1 MVPPSGEPTR
11 QVFMLIKITQPI
23 KEKLRLRGV
32 ESFHGVNNN
41 ISDACVFEPP
51 CSIKWMQIENNFRIG
66 AFSYAVSGYY
76 SEVSI
81 GRYTSIGEQVQ
92 IGRSNHAMT
101 WISTSPF
108 FYLKEPVFRVGGEFA
123 EAESYHAYSA
133 PPRPHAQS
141 TAFKSVTIGNDVWIG
156 HGAFIKP
163 GVTIGDGAVV
173 GAMSVVT
180 KDVPPYG
187 IVVGNPAT
195 LKRIRL
201 NPRVLAAMLNLQ
213 WWRFAPWQLAQ
224 IDFSDPEKAVAPL
237 RELVARE
244 QPYSPEPVKLR
255 LLASEAG

>member
-1 MVPPSGEPTR
+1 
-11 QVFMLIKITQPI
+11 MLINISQPL
-23 KEKLRLRGV
+23 KEKLRLRGI
-32 ESFHGVNNN
+32 ESFHGINNN

-51 CSIKWMQIENNFRIG
+51 CSIKWMQIESNFRLG

-101 WISTSPF
+101 WVSTSPF
-108 FYLKEPVFRVGGEFA
+108 FYLRERLFHVGDEFGDA
-123 EAESYHAYSA
+123 AAYQAYSA
-133 PPRPHAQS
+133 PPRPHAQA
-141 TAFKSVTIGNDVWIG
+141 TAFRPVTIGNDVWIG

-163 GVTIGDGAVV
+163 GVTIGDGAVI

-187 IVVGNPAT
+187 VVVGNPAV

-201 NPRVLAAMLNLQ
+201 NPRIVAAMLQVQ
-213 WWRFAPWQLAQ
+213 WWQFAPWQLAE
-224 IDFSDPEKAVAPL
+224 IDFSDPEKTIGPL
-237 RELVARE
+237 RLLASRE
-244 QPYSPEPVKLR
+244 KPYTPEPVKLKT
-255 LLASEAG
+255 LAAEAN

>member
-1 MVPPSGEPTR
+1 
-11 QVFMLIKITQPI
+11 MLIKITQPL
-23 KEKLRLRGV
+23 KDTLRVCGV

-51 CSIKWMQIENNFRIG
+51 CSIKWMQIENNFRLG

-101 WISTSPF
+101 WTSTSPF
-108 FYLKEPVFRVGGEFA
+108 FYLRERVFLVGDEFA
-123 EAESYHAYSA
+123 DAPAYHAYSA
-133 PPRPHAQS
+133 PLRPHAQA
-141 TAFKSVTIGNDVWIG
+141 TAFRPVTIGNDVWIG

-163 GVTIGDGAVV
+163 GVTIGDGAVI
-173 GAMSVVT
+173 GAMAVVT

-187 IVVGNPAT
+187 VVVGNPAT

-201 NPRVLAAMLNLQ
+201 NPRAVAAMLHLQ
-213 WWRFAPWQLAQ
+213 WWRFAPWQLAE

-237 RELVARE
+237 RELASRE
-244 QPYSPEPVKLR
+244 KPYVPEPVKLKA
-255 LLASEAG
+255 LAAESG

>member
-1 MVPPSGEPTR
+1 MGRAS
-11 QVFMLIKITQPI
+11 MLIKITQPL
-23 KEKLRLRGV
+23 KEMLKARGV
-32 ESFHGVNNN
+32 ESFHGINNN
-41 ISDACVFEPP
+41 ISDACVLEPP
-51 CSIKWMQIENNFRIG
+51 CSIKWMQIENNFRLG

-108 FYLKEPVFRVGGEFA
+108 FYLRDRIFHVGDGFPNA
-123 EAESYHAYSA
+123 EAYQAYSA
-133 PPRPHAQS
+133 PPRPHSQS

-163 GVTIGDGAVV
+163 GVTIGDGAVI

-187 IVVGNPAT
+187 IVVGNPAV

-201 NPRVLAAMLNLQ
+201 KPRTVAAMLHLQ
-213 WWRFAPWQLAQ
+213 WWRFAPWQLTE
-224 IDFSDPEKAVAPL
+224 IDFSDPDKAIEPI
-237 RELVARE
+237 RLVANRE
-244 QPYSPEPVKLR
+244 KPYAPEPLKLKA
-255 LLASEAG
+255 LAAEAG

>member
-1 MVPPSGEPTR
+1 
-11 QVFMLIKITQPI
+11 MLIRMTQPL
-23 KEKLRLRGV
+23 KEKLRQRGI
-32 ESFHGVNNN
+32 ESFHGMNNN

-51 CSIKWMQIENNFRIG
+51 CSIKWMQIENNFRLG
-66 AFSYAVSGYY
+66 AFSYAVTGYY

-108 FYLKEPVFRVGGEFA
+108 FYLRERIFQVGDGFA
-123 EAESYHAYSA
+123 DAKAYQDYAA
-133 PPRPHAQS
+133 PPRPHARS

-156 HGAFIKP
+156 HGAFIRP

-173 GAMSVVT
+173 GAMAVVT

-187 IVVGNPAT
+187 IVAGNPAT

-201 NPRVLAAMLNLQ
+201 SSESAAAMLELQ
-213 WWRFAPWQLAQ
+213 WWRFAPWQLAP
-224 IDFSDPEKAVAPL
+224 IDFSDPEKAIAPL
-237 RELVARE
+237 RELINRE
-244 QPYSPEPVKLR
+244 EPYAPEPVKLKA
-255 LLASEAG
+255 LAGEAS